1 MLTYILFLP
10 GFALLLAGGSFLVD
24 GASAIARKL
33 GVSDL
38 AIALTVVAFGTS
50 APELLVSIFAAAKGN
65 TEIAIGN
72 AIGSN
77 IMNIFVIL
85 GVAAVIY
92 PLAIGKGTAWKEIPF
107 SLLAVVIVGIM
118 ANDEAIDGSC
128 PSALTRI
135 DGLVLVSFLIIFLVY
150 VASIAKQPGA
160 APPSAPAKKIGT
172 FRAWAM
178 LVLGIAGLNLGAE
191 WVVNGAVQLAE
202 YFGVSES
209 VIALTIVSVGTSLPE
224 LATSAVA
231 AWKKNADMAVGNVV
245 GSNIF
250 NMFWVLGVA
259 ATIRPLPFRP
269 EANIDVAVAAL
280 ASVLLFGWVFVGFRR
295 RCLERYEGAIFLIL
309 YAAYLVYLVKFRG
322 VAFPAS

>member
-1 MLTYILFLP
+1 MLTYILFVP
-10 GFALLLAGGSFLVD
+10 GFVLLLGGGSFLVD

-50 APELLVSIFAAAKGN
+50 APELIVSIFAAAKGN

-92 PLAIGKGTAWKEIPF
+92 PLAVGRGTAWKEIPF

-118 ANDEAIDGSC
+118 ANDEVIDGVR

-135 DGLVLVSFLIIFLVY
+135 DGLVLISFLIIFLAY
-150 VASIAKQPGA
+150 VVSIAKRPGETPV
-160 APPSAPAKKIGT
+160 PPPAKKMGA
-172 FRAWAM
+172 FRAWTM
-178 LVLGIAGLNLGAE
+178 LILGIAALNVGAE
-191 WVVNGAVQLAE
+191 WVVNGAVKLAE
-202 YFGVSES
+202 SFGVSEA

-250 NMFWVLGVA
+250 NMFWILGVA
-259 ATIRPLPFRP
+259 STIRPLPFPP

-280 ASVLLFGWVFVGFRR
+280 ASILLLLWVFVGFRR